1 MDPSALIF
9 VALAVAWAVYLI
21 PKALEHQG
29 EGERTRTIDRFSSGL
44 RVLARREA
52 VSRREARLV
61 TGSGDATAET
71 AAQPLDDAARTS
83 SRPLPEPEPAL
94 PLTPVQLRN
103 RRRAAALAA
112 KRRLRVLTL
121 ILAATLV
128 VVVLAAFSVVGW
140 VWCAVPVGVLVAWL
154 VACRLM
160 VKRER
165 AARPGVRRPTARASR
180 PASRPVVPAPGD
192 DADRIPVVGDDETGL
207 VPTVSEAAPVVDGP
221 VEEPAPAAEPVADE
235 RSWDPVPVTLP
246 TYVTKAVAPRT
257 VSTIDLDSTGVWSS
271 GRKAAD
277 SALAREADEA
287 EAEVKKAA
295 RQPRK
300 KASGS

>member
-1 MDPSALIF
+1 VDPSALIF

-21 PKALEHQG
+21 PKALEHHG
-29 EGERTRTIDRFSSGL
+29 EGERTRTVDRFSSGL

-61 TGSGDATAET
+61 VGDGPVTEPGT
-71 AAQPLDDAARTS
+71 EPES
-83 SRPLPEPEPAL
+83 KSVPEPEPVA
-94 PLTPVQLRN
+94 PLTPVQLRA
-103 RRRAAALAA
+103 RRRAAAVAA
-112 KRRLRVLTL
+112 KRRLRVVAL
-121 ILAATLV
+121 ILLANLV
-128 VVVLAAFSVVGW
+128 VVTLAAFSVVGW
-140 VWCAVPVGVLVAWL
+140 VWCAVPAAVLVAWL

-165 AARPGVRRPTARASR
+165 AARRPARRPVEPRTA
-180 PASRPVVPAPGD
+180 PAPEP
-192 DADRIPVVGDDETGL
+192 DAARIPVVGGDETGV
-207 VPTVSEAAPVVDGP
+207 VPVVSETPLDVPAD
-221 VEEPAPAAEPVADE
+221 EPAPAEEPVAAE

-287 EAEVKKAA
+287 EAEAKKAA

>member
-21 PKALEHQG
+21 PKALEHHG

-52 VSRREARLV
+52 VSRREAVLV
-61 TGSGDATAET
+61 VGDGPVVGA
-71 AAQPLDDAARTS
+71 
-83 SRPLPEPEPAL
+83 EPEPVA
-94 PLTPVQLRN
+94 PLTPAQLRA

-112 KRRLRVLTL
+112 KRRLRVVTIVL
-121 ILAATLV
+121 LANV
-128 VVVLAAFSVVGW
+128 VVAALAAFSVIGW
-140 VWCAVPVGVLVAWL
+140 VWCAVPAGLLVAWL

-165 AARPGVRRPTARASR
+165 AARRPVGRPTARPAERR
-180 PASRPVVPAPGD
+180 PAPAPEPD
-192 DADRIPVVGDDETGL
+192 SARIPVVGGDETGV
-207 VPTVSEAAPVVDGP
+207 VPVVSEAPAEAPADAP
-221 VEEPAPAAEPVADE
+221 APAEEPATAE

-277 SALAREADEA
+277 SALAREAAEA
-287 EAEVKKAA
+287 EAEAKKAA

>member
-1 MDPSALIF
+1 VDPSALIF

-21 PKALEHQG
+21 PKALEHHG
-29 EGERTRTIDRFSSGL
+29 EGERTRTVDRFSSGL

-61 TGSGDATAET
+61 VGDGPVTEPGAEPKS
-71 AAQPLDDAARTS
+71 QS
-83 SRPLPEPEPAL
+83 EPEPEPVA
-94 PLTPVQLRN
+94 PLTPAQLRA
-103 RRRAAALAA
+103 RRRAAAVAA
-112 KRRLRVLTL
+112 KRRLRVVAL
-121 ILAATLV
+121 ILLANLV
-128 VVVLAAFSVVGW
+128 VVTLAAFSVVGW
-140 VWCAVPVGVLVAWL
+140 AWCAVPAAVLVAWL

-165 AARPGVRRPTARASR
+165 AARRPVRRPVEPRTA
-180 PASRPVVPAPGD
+180 PAPEP
-192 DADRIPVVGDDETGL
+192 DAARIPVVGGDETGV
-207 VPTVSEAAPVVDGP
+207 VPVVSETAPDVAAD
-221 VEEPAPAAEPVADE
+221 EPAPAEEPVAAE

-277 SALAREADEA
+277 SALAREADQAEA
-287 EAEVKKAA
+287 EAKKAA